1 MRRGWNIEHCE
12 VVGGQRI
19 GPAIR
24 VNSFIAFILASRLA
38 PSVRAV
44 EAHCSVHRNDAE
56 DAPSFQKEN
65 SRRLWAVSRKMSD
78 MAWKVVGV
86 ATPRRFQ
93 SAFSGCELSGASPSV
108 GCNSIMPIRHHV
120 VRSGTISGAAT
131 LRRHFLG
138 ACLTPVSVIRFSI
151 DPIR

>member
-24 VNSFIAFILASRLA
+24 VNSFIAFILASRL
-38 PSVRAV
+38 PRSVRAV
-44 EAHCSVHRNDAE
+44 EAHCSVRRNDAE
-56 DAPSFQKEN
+56 DVPGFQKEN
-65 SRRLWAVSRKMSD
+65 SRRLWAVSRKMCD

-93 SAFSGCELSGASPSV
+93 SAFSGCELSGASPCV
-108 GCNSIMPIRHHV
+108 GCNSIVPIRHHV